1 MSTSNQLNWILYI
14 VTNEQLVTN
23 CDKSVILCF
32 VTRINTESIK
42 IQFWWQKSNF
52 RRQKLNFRWRNGDFK
67 FIWSF
72 LVSGRGWNQ
81 GSMEHLV
88 RAQAGPR
95 FLKFFLLGFG
105 PWIPCWNQIVFL
117 LPNSAILY
125 FWYFVA
131 NQSIPTNLL
140 KNFIFF
146 VSIGFPVNLS
156 GLKWDEKT
164 VKKTEHLYFGG
175 EEVETMAV

>member
-1 MSTSNQLNWILYI
+1 M
-14 VTNEQLVTN
+14 
-23 CDKSVILCF
+23 VISSLF
-32 VTRINTESIK
+32 GV
-42 IQFWWQKSNF
+42 FWFQVGAEI
-52 RRQKLNFRWRNGDFK
+52 RDP
-67 FIWSF
+67 
-72 LVSGRGWNQ
+72 WNAR
-81 GSMEHLV
+81 S
-88 RAQAGPR
+88 GPR
-95 FLKFFLLGFG
+95 LVLDFLSFSELLGFG
-105 PWIPCWNQIVFL
+105 PWIPGWNQIVFL

>member
-81 GSMEHLV
+81 GSMERQV
-88 RAQAGPR
+88 RSQAGPR
-95 FLKFFLLGFG
+95 FLKFFRSWSCPVLGPG
-105 PWIPCWNQIVFL
+105 PNCSVLIHGSLAEIKLCFFCPI
-117 LPNSAILY
+117 LPFCTFDILWPTSPFPPTSLKILY
-125 FWYFVA
+125 FL
-131 NQSIPTNLL
+131 S
-140 KNFIFF
+140 
-146 VSIGFPVNLS
+146 VSVFRWI
-156 GLKWDEKT
+156 
-164 VKKTEHLYFGG
+164 
-175 EEVETMAV
+175 